1 MLHDACH
8 FNNFFIKCQL
18 KRMCTLLQTT
28 LTDCIGWRFLSTVPI
43 CGNLKKKKKFYK
55 STNSGGMKVKFEIE
69 NLKIH
74 EKYDGCSNLPT
85 SYDE

>member
-1 MLHDACH
+1 MPIEKDVHIAANNINRLHWKKVS
-8 FNNFFIKCQL
+8 FNRTYLSVAIC
-18 KRMCTLLQTT
+18 KR
-28 LTDCIGWRFLSTVPI
+28 
-43 CGNLKKKKKFYK
+43 KKKFYE

-69 NLKIH
+69 NLKIL